1 MLVRIVVLLEV
12 RGELRELKVLI
23 VMYFFLQMFIDFLEM
38 KHVLMIGVDLF
49 D

>member
-1 MLVRIVVLLEV
+1 MVLLEV

-38 KHVLMIGVDLF
+38 KYVLMIGVDLF